1 MPLLFLPFF
10 TLCTI
15 YCIIQGTRE
24 VRRMASN
31 SVNIHRLQQAING
44 KGYKVLY
51 STSQFYSDK
60 QNRPVTVYV
69 LKQAVWDDEAQK
81 NRNIE
86 IFKSTS
92 QIQILLFLRDM
103 WFEINGWEIPTDN
116 EVWNDIKRKMKEKEE
131 RAKADT

>member
-1 MPLLFLPFF
+1 
-10 TLCTI
+10 
-15 YCIIQGTRE
+15 
-24 VRRMASN
+24 MASN